1 MSDKNYSRFEM
12 DHPTGLLWDKMVDE
26 VQDYA
31 FILLDKNGEILN
43 WNKGAETIK
52 GYTRLEVIGQ
62 HFRIFYSPE
71 DQQAGLPE
79 KLINKA
85 TNESK
90 VLHEGW
96 RVRKDGTRFWGNTVI
111 TALHEDDQIVGF
123 LKVTRDLTSQKNA
136 EDMLKEKN
144 KALEK
149 MNQELT
155 SFAYVASHDLQEPL
169 RKIQT
174 FASRI
179 METEKDKFSE
189 RSIEYFT
196 RMQGAA
202 NRMQTL
208 IQDLLTYSRTTSG
221 ENKVESINLN
231 ELLELVKTDLETLI
245 HEKNGTIIAQQLPVI
260 MGVKFQCQQLFMN
273 LIGNALKFSKADT
286 PPKVEIRH
294 RIVKGADITK
304 HKADPGKNY
313 HQLVF
318 LDNGIGFESEYNEKI
333 FEVFQRLHGKAEYS
347 GTGIGLSICKKIVE
361 NHKGFIDAS
370 GVLDKGTT
378 FNIYIPQK

>member
-1 MSDKNYSRFEM
+1 MNEKDYSQFEM
-12 DHPTGLLWDKMVDE
+12 DHPAGLLWDKMVDE
-26 VQDYA
+26 VHDYA
-31 FILLDKNGEILN
+31 FILLDKNGTILN

-52 GYTRLEVIGQ
+52 GYTREEVIGQ
-62 HFRIFYSPE
+62 HFRIFYTTE
-71 DQQAGLPE
+71 DQQSGLPE
-79 KLINKA
+79 KLITRA
-85 TNESK
+85 VAESK

-96 RVRKDGTRFWGNTVI
+96 RIRKDGTRFWGSIVI
-111 TALHEDDQIVGF
+111 TALHEGDEIVGF
-123 LKVTRDLTSQKNA
+123 LKITRDLTYKKNA
-136 EDMLKEKN
+136 EDLLKEKN
-144 KALEK
+144 RALEK

-179 METEKDKFSE
+179 IEAEKGNFSE

-221 ENKVESINLN
+221 ENKFELVDLN
-231 ELLELVKTDLETLI
+231 ALLELVKNDLETLI
-245 HEKNGTIIAQQLPVI
+245 QEKKGVIVAARLPVI
-260 MGVKFQCQQLFMN
+260 MGVKFQCQQLLLN
-273 LIGNALKFSKADT
+273 LIGNALKFSKVDT
-286 PPKVEIRH
+286 PARVEIQH
-294 RIVKGADITK
+294 HIVKGIDIAK
-304 HKADPGKNY
+304 HNADPGKNY
-313 HQLVF
+313 HHLAF

-361 NHKGFIDAS
+361 NHGGFIDAS
-370 GVLDKGTT
+370 GVLDMGAT
-378 FNIYIPQK
+378 FNVYIPEK